1 MEGVLMIDERIFKV
15 AIVIFSGNLT
25 TLGWVLIK
33 VLTKYQEMVSPI
45 GSYLL
50 SLMIIQI
57 VMLGLLIIGRK
68 KLIKI
73 VEKESQQ

>member
-1 MEGVLMIDERIFKV
+1 MIDERIFKV
-15 AIVIFSGNLT
+15 VIVIFSGNVT

-33 VLTKYQEMVSPI
+33 VFTKYQEMISPI

-57 VMLGLLIIGRK
+57 VALGILIIGRK

-73 VEKESQQ
+73 IDKESQQ

>member
-1 MEGVLMIDERIFKV
+1 MIDERIFKV
-15 AIVIFSGNLT
+15 AIVIFSGNVT

-33 VLTKYQEMVSPI
+33 VFTKYQEMVSPI

-57 VMLGLLIIGRK
+57 VVLGILIIGRK
-68 KLIKI
+68 KLIKVI
-73 VEKESQQ
+73 E

>member
-1 MEGVLMIDERIFKV
+1 MIDERIFKV

>member
-1 MEGVLMIDERIFKV
+1 MPNIMEGDFMIDERIFKV
-15 AIVIFSGNLT
+15 AIVIFSGNVT

-33 VLTKYQEMVSPI
+33 VFTKYQEMVSPI

-57 VMLGLLIIGRK
+57 VVLGILIIGRK
-68 KLIKI
+68 KLIKVI
-73 VEKESQQ
+73 E

>member
-1 MEGVLMIDERIFKV
+1 MEGDFMIDERIFKV
-15 AIVIFSGNLT
+15 AIVIFSGNVT

-33 VLTKYQEMVSPI
+33 VFTKYQEMVSPI

-57 VMLGLLIIGRK
+57 VVLGILIIGRK
-68 KLIKI
+68 KLIKVI
-73 VEKESQQ
+73 E